1 VAALMPDEDTMKKI
15 LRAYLI
21 RRLGEPSDAA
31 NMILFLASDAAS
43 WITGQTYPVNGGY
56 SVSV

>member
-1 VAALMPDEDTMKKI
+1 MYPDTARDVA
-15 LRAYLI
+15 
-21 RRLGEPSDAA
+21 RLGEPGDAA
-31 NMILFLASDAAS
+31 AMIAFLASDAAA